1 LCAKFR
7 PDQLAPHGSD
17 DVEHRGVA
25 LLRVPGRDPTATLD
39 VDGGLGAGAL
49 VAGGLALI
57 ALSGPISTFFETR
70 PYNRPLLWAFGD
82 REGARFFNRMI
93 ATLIGAA
100 WAYVGISHL
109 T

>member
-1 LCAKFR
+1 MG
-7 PDQLAPHGSD
+7 D
-17 DVEHRGVA
+17 
-25 LLRVPGRDPTATLD
+25 
-39 VDGGLGAGAL
+39 LGAGAL

-57 ALSGPISTFFETR
+57 VLGGPISTFFETRPYNQTR